1 MENFKEGQLVYVYDG
16 DLIGFTFATLTK
28 RIDVLEKDVLERWQI
43 TTLEGY
49 KLVRFIKN
57 EKELKKDGCGYI
69 V

>member
-1 MENFKEGQLVYVYDG
+1 MGNFKEGQLVYVYDG

-28 RIDVLEKDVLERWQI
+28 RIDVLETDVLERWQI

>member
-1 MENFKEGQLVYVYDG
+1 MKNFKEGQLVYVYDG

-28 RIDVLEKDVLERWQI
+28 RISILEKDVLERWEM

-49 KLVRFIKN
+49 KLVRCVKN
-57 EKELKKDGCGYI
+57 EKEPKKDGSAYI